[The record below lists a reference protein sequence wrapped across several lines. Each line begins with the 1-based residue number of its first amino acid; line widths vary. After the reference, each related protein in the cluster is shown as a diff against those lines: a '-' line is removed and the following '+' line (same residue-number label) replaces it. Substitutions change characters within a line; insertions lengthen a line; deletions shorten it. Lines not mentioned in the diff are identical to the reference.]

1 MEGSD
6 CDRKG
11 KLLGGVTI
19 FSHPW
24 TDDASSYADNIECR
38 LTFKAEKDDWKLM
51 MRVVELDIPDK
62 SFSELC
68 NDAVYVYDASNI
80 MGRPVVSLC
89 RAARSHKLLVPPLPV
104 FHQPFNVFVLGGKS
118 NFQASCGLDFGRK
131 KKKNIER
138 FWNQHHELWPICKSG
153 QMWRLE
159 PTAPTLC
166 VRILIDEK
174 CSWEKLMVSL
184 HKCMWQSSSKVT
196 CSCLCLMP
204 QSFQAQYCRI
214 IMSVIHP

>member
-131 KKKNIER
+131 KKKKHR
-138 FWNQHHELWPICKSG
+138 AFLK
-153 QMWRLE
+153 
-159 PTAPTLC
+159 PTSRVVTNLQEWANVATRTYCSYTLC
-166 VRILIDEK
+166 ADSDWWKMFMRETDGFIAQMYVTVIQQGDMFLSLLDAAIL
-174 CSWEKLMVSL
+174 
-184 HKCMWQSSSKVT
+184 SSPV
-196 CSCLCLMP
+196 L
-204 QSFQAQYCRI
+204 
-214 IMSVIHP
+214 